1 MDIRKFATALMLVG
15 ALTVALAA
23 CSSSDESG
31 EPSYAPSTSGDTGGD
46 AMGGIATTLK
56 DFAISAAPADAAAG
70 DMTFDIKNDG
80 PSDHEMVIIKT
91 DLAADAL
98 PTDNKGEVIE
108 DEVEAIDEVE
118 DVAPGSSVSLSVNLE
133 AGNYVLICNLPG
145 HYAAG
150 MSTAFTVN

>member
-1 MDIRKFATALMLVG
+1 MDIRRFTMVLMLVG
-15 ALTVALAA
+15 ALTFALAA

-31 EPSYAPSTSGDTGGD
+31 EPSYAPSSSDTGAD

-56 DFAISAAPADAAAG
+56 DFAITPATTSASAG
-70 DMTFDIKNDG
+70 EITFDVTNDG

-91 DLAADAL
+91 DLAPDAL
-98 PTDNKGEVIE
+98 PTDSKGEVVE
-108 DEVEAIDEVE
+108 DEVEAVDEVE

-133 AGNYVLICNLPG
+133 AGSYVLICNLPG

-150 MSTAFTVN
+150 MSAAFTVN

>member
-1 MDIRKFATALMLVG
+1 MDIRRFTTVLMLVG
-15 ALTVALAA
+15 ALTFALAA

-31 EPSYAPSTSGDTGGD
+31 EPSDAQSSSDTGGD
-46 AMGGIATTLK
+46 SMGGIATTLN
-56 DFAISAAPADAAAG
+56 DFAITPAATSASAG
-70 DMTFDIKNDG
+70 EITFDVKNDG

-91 DLAADAL
+91 DLAADEL
-98 PTDNKGEVIE
+98 PTDSTGAVIE

-133 AGNYVLICNLPG
+133 AGSYVLVCNLPG

-150 MSTAFTVN
+150 MSAAFTVN

>member
-1 MDIRKFATALMLVG
+1 MDIRKFTTVLMLVG
-15 ALTVALAA
+15 ALTFALAA

-31 EPSYAPSTSGDTGGD
+31 EPSDTQSSSDTGGD
-46 AMGGIATTLK
+46 SMGGIATTLK
-56 DFAISAAPADAAAG
+56 DFAITPAATSASAG
-70 DMTFDIKNDG
+70 EITFDVKNDG

-91 DLAADAL
+91 DLAADEL
-98 PTDNKGEVIE
+98 PTDSTGAVIE

-133 AGNYVLICNLPG
+133 AGSYVLVCNLPG

-150 MSTAFTVN
+150 MSAAFTVN